1 MANYSDAFNISLSTL
16 VHAQLWKYV
25 SSNSDIKFNM
35 CVCVTAFS
43 MEMSNGLLPFCY
55 HHPLCLLPLIFL
67 LLPLHPSPPFPCS
80 PPPPLYLIAV
90 PLMPPA
96 QSQPRPAVSPQR
108 FPVSSSCSSP
118 SLSPHFLSLSTWL
131 ACLFVR
137 AISLR
142 QLDRPPCPNTV
153 KANL

>member
-1 MANYSDAFNISLSTL
+1 M
-16 VHAQLWKYV
+16 

-35 CVCVTAFS
+35 YVCITAFS
-43 MEMSNGLLPFCY
+43 MDMSNGLLPF
-55 HHPLCLLPLIFL
+55 CLLPLIFL
-67 LLPLHPSPPFPCS
+67 LLPLCPPPSS
-80 PPPPLYLIAV
+80 LAPPLYLIAV

-118 SLSPHFLSLSTWL
+118 SLSPHFLSLSTWFTR
-131 ACLFVR
+131 LFVR

-142 QLDRPPCPNTV
+142 QLDRPACPNSV
-153 KANL
+153 EANL